1 MSPGESQIVNL
12 IFTNAIIPD
21 LTANGVKLSGTIYH
35 GKQPMF
41 RYSMNAG
48 DGFELLAVVNNV
60 NKNIAVVQ
68 IDPVRSALLPN
79 KAEDLVI
86 SYRLEISPTQVVNG
100 KIKFD
105 VLEPLP

>member
-1 MSPGESQIVNL
+1 MSPGESQSFNL
-12 IFTNAIIPD
+12 IFDTAIIPD
-21 LTANGVKLSGTIYH
+21 LTAVGVKLTGTIYH

-41 RYSMNAG
+41 RYSLNPA
-48 DGFELLAVVNNV
+48 DGFELLAVVNNI

-79 KAEDLVI
+79 KVEDLLV
-86 SYRLEISPTQVVNG
+86 SFRLEKSANDVVKG

-105 VLEPLP
+105 ILEPLP